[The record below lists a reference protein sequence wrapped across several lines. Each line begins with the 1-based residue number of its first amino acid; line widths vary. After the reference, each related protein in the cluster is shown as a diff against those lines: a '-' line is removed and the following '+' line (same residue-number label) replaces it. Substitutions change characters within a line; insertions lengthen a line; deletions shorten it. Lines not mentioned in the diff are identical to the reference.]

1 MSELIEELQ
10 GKNLILEKSL
20 AKATE
25 VASVEPEGWFQ
36 EHMTW
41 SDNPFLVNGLKESF
55 MAILDSCENFQEN
68 FNSMEEKQGQMN
80 EKLENMEENLNTA
93 KLENSELRDEMAKMG
108 GKFSSLSLEFQ
119 VDKGQSKVQMDNLA
133 YNLVLHRRSSPQTYC
148 FSQALLESKIPSETF
163 SSTSGVKSAELS
175 DTEEGKETSNSSS
188 SSSSLTKLTSNKKLV
203 PASLQTIPQP
213 SSPSFP
219 FLVNECPTVRVGN

>member
-10 GKNLILEKSL
+10 GKNLVLERSL

-80 EKLENMEENLNTA
+80 EKLESMEENLNTA

-133 YNLVLHRRSSPQTYC
+133 YNLVLNR
-148 FSQALLESKIPSETF
+148 
-163 SSTSGVKSAELS
+163 
-175 DTEEGKETSNSSS
+175 
-188 SSSSLTKLTSNKKLV
+188 
-203 PASLQTIPQP
+203 P
-213 SSPSFP
+213 SSPSSNLLILSGSAGVQDPLRDVQFD
-219 FLVNECPTVRVGN
+219 LRC